1 MLDDL
6 SKNPNRDERR
16 APESQPAGPMA
27 DREVPL
33 PAASPAFD
41 TMHRWLD
48 GEATEQEARRSEG
61 GRYVDLWQR
70 VGEEATERRQ
80 LAAPAGLADR
90 IMLALPTETP
100 RAAWRFR
107 FGWPQPAVAR
117 SRAAHSSRPTTS
129 SSVVSPRSRAYHRR
143 ASR

>member
-90 IMLALPTETP
+90 IMFALPTETP
-100 RAAWRFR
+100 RAAMADELAPWWRKNVEVS
-107 FGWPQPAVAR
+107 PAVA
-117 SRAAHSSRPTTS
+117 AAVGAGLVALGLAIGSKLR
-129 SSVVSPRSRAYHRR
+129 
-143 ASR
+143 